1 MLLIRR
7 TYNFLCKHYPLII
20 ILLTIVFWTFMY
32 VINTNTNRKSPDI
45 TEVPSTNIQDIR
57 ESLPEASESEAKDIT
72 KRIQKTKEE
81 SAPTYHY
88 YTRTQ
93 EDADKKAQEY
103 AQKQGAD
110 KVLKDTKTR
119 EIEGTGKETNKK
131 DSIIENNY
139 YALNMERK
147 HNISVGSMYVDHNS
161 YVTASYRNR
170 DVTYTALYG
179 VNNHKVGVGVS
190 VTVAKW

>member
-1 MLLIRR
+1 MLLIQKA
-7 TYNFLCKHYPLII
+7 YNFLCKHYPLII
-20 ILLTIVFWTFMY
+20 ILLTIAFWTFMY
-32 VINTNTNRKSPDI
+32 VINTNTNKKPPDI

>member
-1 MLLIRR
+1 MSLFQRI
-7 TYNFLCKHYPLII
+7 YCFLCKYFPIIFI
-20 ILLTIVFWTFMY
+20 ILALIFWIFIYTINNNENKKTPE
-32 VINTNTNRKSPDI
+32 INQ
-45 TEVPSTNIQDIR
+45 VPSTSTQDIR
-57 ESLPEASESEAKDIT
+57 EKLPEASESEIRDIS
-72 KRIQKTKEE
+72 KRMQKAKEE
-81 SAPTYHY
+81 TAPTYHY

-110 KVLKDTKTR
+110 KVFKNTTTR
-119 EIEGTGKETNKK
+119 EIESKEKDTKK
-131 DSIIENNY
+131 PDSIIENNY
-139 YALNMERK
+139 YAVNMERK
-147 HNISVGSMYVDHNS
+147 HNITVGSMYVDHNS

-179 VNNHKVGVGVS
+179 LNNHNVGVGIS

>member
-1 MLLIRR
+1 MLLIQK
-7 TYNFLCKHYPLII
+7 TYNFLCKHYPII
-20 ILLTIVFWTFMY
+20 IVLLTIVFWTFMY
-32 VINTNTNRKSPDI
+32 VINTNTNKKPPDI

-57 ESLPEASESEAKDIT
+57 ESLPEASESEIKDVT

-88 YTRTQ
+88 YTRSQ

-161 YVTASYRNR
+161 YVTASYKNR